1 MQLPTD
7 STAGARPKP
16 PEDSA
21 DSQATPRGP
30 SWGLMLFLIAL
41 AMLAAVAIAWAFI
54 TPLLHRH
61 F

>member
-1 MQLPTD
+1 MVPSGD
-7 STAGARPKP
+7 SPPDARAKNSP
-16 PEDSA
+16 

-30 SWGLMLFLIAL
+30 SWGLMLFLILL
-41 AMLAAVAIAWAFI
+41 AMLVAVAIAWAFI